1 MSAHPVISDRDKE
14 KFSQLL
20 SAEQQRLERE
30 LADLADKDHRL
41 QNAGEIGV
49 PEDDDA
55 NDSDEGTELFL
66 REQDEAIRSS
76 LERDLKNNEIARRK
90 LEEGS
95 YGVCDRCSAQIA
107 RIRLEELPSALFCRE
122 CAEVI

>member
-1 MSAHPVISDRDKE
+1 MSAHAITSDRDKQ
-14 KFSQLL
+14 KFSLL
-20 SAEQQRLERE
+20 LDGERERLERE
-30 LADLADKDHRL
+30 LADLAEKDHRQ

-76 LERDLKNNEIARRK
+76 LERDLKNNEMARHK
-90 LEEGS
+90 LDEGS
-95 YGVCDRCSAQIA
+95 YGLCDRCGGEIA
-107 RIRLEELPSALFCRE
+107 RIRLEALPSALFCIE

>member
-1 MSAHPVISDRDKE
+1 MSAHAISSDRDKQ
-14 KFSQLL
+14 KYGQLL
-20 SAEQQRLERE
+20 DTERARLERE
-30 LADLADKDHRL
+30 LADLADKDHRQ

-49 PEDDDA
+49 PEDDDN

-66 REQDEAIRSS
+66 REQDEGIRSS
-76 LERDLKNNEIARRK
+76 LERDLKNNDMARHK

-95 YGVCDRCSAQIA
+95 YGLCDRCGGEIA
-107 RIRLEELPSALFCRE
+107 RIRLEAIPSALYCIE

>member
-1 MSAHPVISDRDKE
+1 MSAHPVTSDRDKE

>member
-1 MSAHPVISDRDKE
+1 MSAHAITTDHDKQ
-14 KFSQLL
+14 KFGDLL
-20 SAEQQRLERE
+20 QAEQQRLERD
-30 LADLADKDHRL
+30 LADLADKDHRGH
-41 QNAGEIGV
+41 NAGEIGV

-55 NDSDEGTELFL
+55 NDADEGTELYL

-76 LERDLKNNEIARRK
+76 LASDLKNNEMARRK

-95 YGVCDRCSAQIA
+95 YGLCDRCGGEIA
-107 RIRLEELPSALFCRE
+107 RVRLEELPSALFCIA